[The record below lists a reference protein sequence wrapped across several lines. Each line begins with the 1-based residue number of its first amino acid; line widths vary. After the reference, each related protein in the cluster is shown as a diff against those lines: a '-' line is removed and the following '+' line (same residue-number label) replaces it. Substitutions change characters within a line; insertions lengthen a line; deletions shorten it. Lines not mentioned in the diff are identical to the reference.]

1 MGGKNHPFSHREGK
15 MDGNIYITALTNL
28 LNIKILILIFLG
40 AAGGMVAG
48 ALPGI
53 TATMS
58 VALLIPFTFT
68 MDPIAGLVTLGAI
81 YCGAIYGGCFSAI
94 LINTPGTPSSIGT
107 CFDGFP
113 MAKQGRA
120 EEAIAGATT
129 ASVVGGIFG
138 TFVLLFL
145 SPFLADQAL
154 KFGPPEYF
162 WLGIFG
168 LTIIAS
174 LTAKSIIK
182 GLIGGMFGVLLS
194 TIGIAP
200 IGGDVR
206 FSFGQPALQGGV
218 SLIPALIGFFCIPE
232 VLNMIGTAH
241 KITQRIPLSKKRK
254 GVFLSTAAKVL
265 KMPVTLLRS
274 MIIGVIVGIIPGAG
288 GNIANLVAYNETV
301 RASKHPEKFGTGMLE
316 GVVSTESANNAE
328 VEGSL
333 VPLLTLGIPGAP
345 PAAVLFGA
353 LMLHGLRPGPELFA
367 VHTTFVYTFII
378 SLFFA
383 NIMMLFI
390 GIFGG
395 RMMARAISATPV
407 KLLAPFI
414 VFLCIIGSYAIRNQ
428 MLDVVSMFGLGLAGY
443 GLKKLGFHPG
453 PIVLGIILGPIIEE
467 GFVQS
472 LLIGKAWTIPWTIF
486 FVNPISVI
494 LIILCILSASWPFVS
509 PKIEKIRDNLA
520 KARRMKRSE
529 S

>member
-1 MGGKNHPFSHREGK
+1 
-15 MDGNIYITALTNL
+15 MDNNIYITVLSNL
-28 LNIKILILIFLG
+28 FNLKILFLIFIG

-58 VALLIPFTFT
+58 VALLVPFTFT
-68 MDPIAGLVTLGAI
+68 MDPVAGLVTLGAI

-107 CFDGFP
+107 TFDGFP
-113 MAKQGRA
+113 MAKQGRG
-120 EEAIAGATT
+120 EEAIFGATT
-129 ASVVGGIFG
+129 ASVLGGMFG
-138 TFVLLFL
+138 TIVLILM
-145 SPFLADQAL
+145 SPFLAEQAL

-162 WLGIFG
+162 WLGLFG
-168 LTIIAS
+168 LTIIGS
-174 LTAKSIIK
+174 LTSKSLIK
-182 GLIGGMFGVLLS
+182 GLMGGMFGVVLA

-206 FSFGQPALQGGV
+206 FAFGQPVLQGGI
-218 SLIPALIGFFCIPE
+218 SLIPALIGFFCVPE

-241 KITQRIPLSKKRK
+241 KMRYRIPLGKKRK
-254 GVFLSTAAKVL
+254 GVFFSTSLKVF
-265 KMPVTLLRS
+265 KMPITLLRS

-333 VPLLTLGIPGAP
+333 IPLLTLGVPGAP

-353 LMLHGLRPGPELFA
+353 LMLQGLHPGPELFNFHA
-367 VHTTFVYTFII
+367 PLVYTFMV
-378 SLFFA
+378 SLFVA
-383 NIMMLFI
+383 NAAMLFI
-390 GIFGG
+390 GVFGG
-395 RMMARAISATPV
+395 RLIARTIAIVPV

-428 MLDVVSMFGLGLAGY
+428 MLDVITMFGLGLAGY

-453 PIVLGIILGPIIEE
+453 PIVLGIILGPIIER

-472 LLIGKAWTIPWTIF
+472 LLIGKALAIPWTIF
-486 FVNPISVI
+486 FIHPISII
-494 LIILCILSASWPFVS
+494 LIVLCVISALWPFLS
-509 PKIEKIRDNLA
+509 SKMAKIRSNSA
-520 KARRMKRSE
+520 PGVRNN
-529 S
+529 